1 MRRALATVVA
11 LTVAA
16 PLALVL
22 VAGQQP
28 VSLYTPAQANAGQ
41 TVYQTSCASCHL
53 PDLAGRNEAP
63 QLAGNNFMNTWRA
76 RMTRDLF
83 EFIQST
89 MPPTGETLSAD
100 QYLAVTAFILQANG
114 AAAGP
119 RPLAPTTAVA
129 IGQLGVR
136 PATTTA
142 GDPLPPPVAGGPPSA
157 VPGSG
162 LRRRVRIL

>member
-41 TVYQTSCASCHL
+41 TGYQTSCASCHL

-76 RMTRDLF
+76 RTTRDLF

-89 MPPTGETLSAD
+89 MPPTGETLNAD

-114 AAAGP
+114 VPAGP
-119 RPLAPTTAVA
+119 RP
-129 IGQLGVR
+129 
-136 PATTTA
+136 
-142 GDPLPPPVAGGPPSA
+142 
-157 VPGSG
+157 
-162 LRRRVRIL
+162 